1 MTEEQ
6 QDIALEEEDKEEGSN
21 NTDPNILSFK
31 DDREYQAYL
40 ANLASLDNLDAN
52 KR

>member
-6 QDIALEEEDKEEGSN
+6 QDIALEEDKEEEGSN

-40 ANLASLDNLDAN
+40 ANISNSNAN